1 MTITGIEKRRNMGYV
16 GVVNS
21 VGMLP
26 GKATTMSYATEQS
39 VLNNQWNAAQSQQ
52 LPSVLYRPRLMAD
65 GDMWIALYGDDL
77 ASGVCGCGKTP
88 AEAMY
93 EFDKA
98 WSSQRTPAAI
108 FNANK

>member
-1 MTITGIEKRRNMGYV
+1 
-16 GVVNS
+16 
-21 VGMLP
+21 
-26 GKATTMSYATEQS
+26 MSYATEQS

-65 GDMWIALYGDDL
+65 GDMWCALYGDDL
-77 ASGVCGCGKTP
+77 ASGVAGFGKTP
-88 AEAMY
+88 ADAMF

-98 WSSQRTPAAI
+98 WSSQRTPTAI